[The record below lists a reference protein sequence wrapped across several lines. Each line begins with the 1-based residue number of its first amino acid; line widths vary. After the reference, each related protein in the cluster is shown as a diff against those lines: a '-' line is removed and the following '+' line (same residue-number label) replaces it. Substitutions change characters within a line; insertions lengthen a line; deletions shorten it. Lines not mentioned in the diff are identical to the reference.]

1 MQKTIMYYDTHRA
14 KICKDIYR
22 PSSNLLRFAKSL
34 FAVLMIGQ
42 SPISHSPT
50 KHRLHQR

>member
-1 MQKTIMYYDTHRA
+1 MQKNLMYFDTHRA

-22 PSSNLLRFAKSL
+22 PSSNILRFVKSL
-34 FAVLMIGQ
+34 LAVLMMGQ
-42 SPISHSPT
+42 SPIGQSPT

>member
-1 MQKTIMYYDTHRA
+1 MPKNVMYFDNRRT

-22 PSSNLLRFAKSL
+22 PSSNLIRFVKSL
-34 FAVLMIGQ
+34 MAVLMIGQ
-42 SPISHSPT
+42 SPISMSLT